1 MKRWQRL
8 LAILLVGLPPWVVMF
23 YPGGMEVYFAYGFV
37 SYHGVFT
44 SLPTYLSMV
53 VVSVL
58 PQRLLAWPVSAVLWI
73 LALVSAALGSYE
85 DRRVTDGLLALAGLN
100 QLAFAIGF
108 WTAEGYVALPIG
120 AVLLL
125 GLAWWDY
132 RSATSRGSVPRTGR
146 DGSGR

>member
-8 LAILLVGLPPWVVMF
+8 LAILLVGLLPWVVLF
-23 YPGGMEVYFAYGFV
+23 YPGGAEVYFAYGFV
-37 SYHGVFT
+37 SYQGVFV

-58 PQRLLAWPVSAVLWI
+58 PQRLLVWPVSAVLWL

-85 DRRVTDGLLALAGLN
+85 DWRVTDGLLVLAGLN
-100 QLAFAIGF
+100 QLIFAIGF

-125 GLAWWDY
+125 GLTWWDY
-132 RSATSRGSVPRTGR
+132 RSAASRGSVLPASR
-146 DGSGR
+146 DG